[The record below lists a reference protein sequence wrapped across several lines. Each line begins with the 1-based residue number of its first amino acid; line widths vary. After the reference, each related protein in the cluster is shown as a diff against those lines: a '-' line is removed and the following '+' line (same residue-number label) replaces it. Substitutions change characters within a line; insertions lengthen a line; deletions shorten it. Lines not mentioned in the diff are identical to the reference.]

1 MFNEKPE
8 ILRLVNCTP
17 IIHLRNVIPRGC
29 SAISAKLEMF
39 NPGGSIKD
47 RTALN
52 MILEAEKRQYI
63 REGSTII
70 EPTSGNTGIALA
82 MISAIRGY
90 HCIIV
95 IPEDMS
101 EERIKLIEF
110 FGAEIIKT
118 PASEGVAGAL
128 TRANELK
135 LNTPSSWMPNQF
147 HNRANV
153 EAHRMTTGPEIITQS
168 MGRIDAFVAGIGT
181 GGTITGVA
189 RAFKERSAKDIPVYG
204 VEPAESPVISS
215 KKFGKHGI
223 QGIGAG
229 FVPPLLD
236 RSLLKDIITVNTQ
249 SAYKYTREL
258 ARKEGILAGVSSGAA
273 LAASIKLGLEMGPGY
288 RIVTIFPDGAER
300 YLTTKLFSSNIPE

>member
-135 LNTPSSWMPNQF
+135 LNTPS
-147 HNRANV
+147 
-153 EAHRMTTGPEIITQS
+153 
-168 MGRIDAFVAGIGT
+168 
-181 GGTITGVA
+181 
-189 RAFKERSAKDIPVYG
+189 
-204 VEPAESPVISS
+204 
-215 KKFGKHGI
+215 
-223 QGIGAG
+223 
-229 FVPPLLD
+229 
-236 RSLLKDIITVNTQ
+236 
-249 SAYKYTREL
+249 
-258 ARKEGILAGVSSGAA
+258 
-273 LAASIKLGLEMGPGY
+273 
-288 RIVTIFPDGAER
+288 
-300 YLTTKLFSSNIPE
+300 